1 MDGGKS
7 GRGHWI
13 ASPIE
18 ASNEDS
24 QAAKEKL
31 VENPED
37 NKFG

>member
-1 MDGGKS
+1 MDGKKS

-13 ASPIE
+13 ASLIE
-18 ASNEDS
+18 ASDEDS

-31 VENPED
+31 KIPED